1 MKFRILSGLLV
12 ITIIVL
18 FSLVVKKSYDLKE
31 SQLNLLKSNEDL
43 ELLNEDLTK
52 QRDTIAALN
61 EVIEEQ
67 LATLKRATDSISFDV
82 ARKSNSFK
90 SYRNY
95 INTFGDKGEYYIKA
109 LTNLNS
115 FFPKKGYV
123 QLKESDGRALYVK
136 FQDTMG
142 FPKKPV
148 MILNEPSVTRG
159 NLYISKEARNVRR
172 GVIGNP
178 EFSNT
183 STNGDVIWVDQLVKV
198 LDIIESGSSKW
209 AHIAYGNR

>member
-123 QLKESDGRALYVK
+123 QLIESDGRALYSK
-136 FQDTMG
+136 FKDTLG
-142 FPKKPV
+142 FPKEAV
-148 MILNEPSVTRG
+148 IILNEPSATRS

-178 EFSNT
+178 EFSDT
-183 STNGDVIWVDQLVKV
+183 RKNGDVIWVDQLVKV

>member
-95 INTFGDKGEYYIKA
+95 INTFGD
-109 LTNLNS
+109 
-115 FFPKKGYV
+115 
-123 QLKESDGRALYVK
+123 
-136 FQDTMG
+136 
-142 FPKKPV
+142 
-148 MILNEPSVTRG
+148 
-159 NLYISKEARNVRR
+159 
-172 GVIGNP
+172 
-178 EFSNT
+178 
-183 STNGDVIWVDQLVKV
+183 
-198 LDIIESGSSKW
+198 
-209 AHIAYGNR
+209 